1 MGNFAELIN
10 SDTPVIVDFYAD
22 WCGPCQTM
30 SPLVKAVAEK
40 LKGKARVV
48 KINIDKNESAAQ
60 YYNIRSVPT
69 FLIFKNGKEVWRHSG
84 TIDVRSLERQVLN
97 TLN

>member
-1 MGNFAELIN
+1 MESFSDLIN
-10 SDTPVIVDFYAD
+10 SETPVVVDFYAD

-30 SPLVKAVAEK
+30 TPLVKEVAEK
-40 LKGKARVV
+40 LKGKARVI

-60 YYNIRSVPT
+60 QYNIRSVPT
-69 FLIFKNGKEVWRHSG
+69 FLIFKKGKELWRHSG

-97 TLN
+97 TV